1 MNGCGD
7 RGLVRELES
16 NKASLNMKSFFG
28 LELEVQELAGESR
41 ADDAANV
48 GLNGPLRGFGAGC
61 SLAVAPPG
69 IGRQSLHTMKTRVT
83 ICWNIRCIAVPFI
96 TADIL
101 TLTAGLMPSSQC
113 LYVCGR

>member
-1 MNGCGD
+1 
-7 RGLVRELES
+7 
-16 NKASLNMKSFFG
+16 MKSFFG

-41 ADDAANV
+41 ADESDHDAANV

-69 IGRQSLHTMKTRVT
+69 IGLQSLHTMKTRVT

-101 TLTAGLMPSSQC
+101 TPTAELMQSSQC

>member
-1 MNGCGD
+1 MNGRGD

-41 ADDAANV
+41 ADNAAGV
-48 GLNGPLRGFGAGC
+48 GLNGPLRGFSAGC
-61 SLAVAPPG
+61 SLAVSLPG
-69 IGRQSLHTMKTRVT
+69 IGRQSLQTMKTRVT
-83 ICWNIRCIAVPFI
+83 TCRNICCIRVPFI

-101 TLTAGLMPSSQC
+101 TPTAGLMLSSQC

>member
-1 MNGCGD
+1 MNGRGD

-28 LELEVQELAGESR
+28 LELEVQELAGESC
-41 ADDAANV
+41 ADDAAHV
-48 GLNGPLRGFGAGC
+48 GLNGPFRGFGAGC